1 MYKLV
6 IFDLDGTLLNSIGDL
21 AESCNYALKMCGYDT
36 HPVNAYNFF
45 VGNGIMKLIERALPE
60 EGRDAKT
67 LREMREY
74 FLWHY
79 SKNNNV
85 FTKPYNGIVELLHRL
100 MSDGCMLAVAS
111 NKYQE
116 ATESIIKSYFG
127 DIDFIKVL
135 GQREGIPIKPNP
147 YVINEILSCTNVRAE
162 ETIYVGD
169 SGVDAQT
176 AKNVDGLTFIG
187 VTWGFRPQKELEEN
201 GANIL
206 ASSCEDIWD
215 IYASNKEL

>member
-1 MYKLV
+1 MYKLA

-21 AESCNYALKMCGYDT
+21 AESCNYALKMCGFDT
-36 HPVNAYNFF
+36 HPVNAYNYF
-45 VGNGIMKLIERALPE
+45 VGNGIMALIERALPE

-79 SKNNNV
+79 SRNNNV
-85 FTKPYNGIVELLHRL
+85 FTKPYDGIVMLLRRL

-127 DIDFIKVL
+127 DIDFIRVL

-147 YVINEILSCTNVRAE
+147 YVINEILACANVCAE
-162 ETIYVGD
+162 ETIYIGD

-176 AKNVDGLTFIG
+176 ASRVEGLTFIG
-187 VTWGFRPQKELEEN
+187 VTWGFRTRKELEDN
-201 GANIL
+201 GAINF
-206 ASSCEDIWD
+206 ADTCEDIWN
-215 IYASNKEL
+215 IYQNNKAI